1 MPLRKK
7 GNWFLDSRQPGP
19 RAILHQTLAAEM
31 KAGRQA
37 LRTSEPDANA
47 VWAGKEKQSLL
58 QQEMQKG
65 ATVVSGGVGKG
76 RTVSPENH
84 F

>member
-1 MPLRKK
+1 M
-7 GNWFLDSRQPGP
+7 DSRQPGP

-76 RTVSPENH
+76 RTVAQENH